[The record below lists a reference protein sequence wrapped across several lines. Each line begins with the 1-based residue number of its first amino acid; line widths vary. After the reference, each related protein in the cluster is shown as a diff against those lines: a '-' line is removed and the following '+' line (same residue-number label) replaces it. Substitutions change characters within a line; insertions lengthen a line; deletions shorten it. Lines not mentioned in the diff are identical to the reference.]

1 MKVLYVHDT
10 KAIVLIVWLEEMM
23 DHNRHGALTSEQLAE
38 IVKTEHQKNMIWT
51 TSLIIWRLKETE
63 VVSDKKKDIKENVAK
78 DFNLIQW

>member
-1 MKVLYVHDT
+1 MKVFSVHDT

-51 TSLIIWRLKETE
+51 TSLII
-63 VVSDKKKDIKENVAK
+63 
-78 DFNLIQW
+78 